1 MNIKKFSLILFL
13 LLSIGVCS
21 LIAQTEQDSSLL
33 TIDRIFASKEFRQD
47 HQPPVQWIENG
58 KAYLI
63 IETSEKVKDAKELVR
78 YESKTQ
84 EKSIFISAEEL
95 IPEGKDEPI
104 AIEDFSLSPDGSKV
118 LIFNNSSRVWRSNTK
133 GDYWVYDLTDG
144 SLQQIGKSFSSSS
157 LMFAKFSGDNQY
169 VAYVHDFNVYRENF
183 NTGEV
188 TRLTFD
194 GNGDIINGTFDW
206 VYEEEFGCRDGF
218 RWSPQATQIA
228 FWQLDASDIG
238 TFYMI
243 NNTDSVYSKLIPLQ
257 YPKAGQDPSPAKV
270 GIIKLENKKIEW
282 ISLPG
287 DPKQNYIPAMQWVN
301 ENLLLIQQLN
311 RKQNLLTVWGYN
323 PINQDLNQIYT
334 EKEDTWVDINY
345 PDVTANNWG
354 KNDLLL
360 TDENRA
366 FLRMTET
373 GDWRHVYKV
382 DIETGDQTLITPVD
396 FDVATLYII
405 TPKYLY
411 FNASPENT
419 TQRYLYRIDLIG
431 KGKLEKITIAEFS
444 GINNYNIS
452 PDGKYALHIHTAAL
466 QPRTVRLISL
476 PDHKTITTLVD
487 NRAFKNKLEEIQMP
501 EVEFFRVTTDEG
513 ITIDGRMIKPI
524 GFDPGQ
530 SYPVLFHVYGEPWSQ
545 VATDSWIGMW
555 NIMMAQKGFIIID
568 MDNRGTPCLNGSD
581 WRKSIYRKI
590 GRINSRDQA
599 LAAKKVLKWDFIDP
613 DRVSVWGWS
622 GGGSM
627 TLNLMFRY
635 PEVYKTGMAVAPVSN
650 QLIYDNIYQERYM
663 GLLQENKEDFIAGSP
678 ITYSGGLEGNLLIIH
693 GTGDDNVHYQST
705 EMLVDELIRQNK
717 QFDLMAYP
725 NRSHGIYEGKNTR
738 RHLYTLLTDYL
749 IEHNF
754 RTD

>member
-1 MNIKKFSLILFL
+1 MTIKKFSLILFL
-13 LLSIGVCS
+13 FLSIGVSS
-21 LIAQTEQDSSLL
+21 LIAQSEDSSLL

-47 HQPPVQWIENG
+47 HQPPVQWIEGG
-58 KAYLI
+58 KAYVI
-63 IETSEKVKDAKELVR
+63 IEASEKVKDAKELVR
-78 YESKTQ
+78 YESKNQ

-95 IPEGKDEPI
+95 IPGGKDEPI
-104 AIEDFSLSPDGSKV
+104 EIEDFSLSPDGSKV

-144 SLQQIGKSFSSSS
+144 RLQQIGKSFPASG
-157 LMFAKFSGDNQY
+157 LMFARFSGDNQY

-183 NTGEV
+183 ATGEI
-188 TRLTFD
+188 TQLTFD

-218 RWSPQATQIA
+218 RWSPQAKQIA

-243 NNTDSVYSKLIPLQ
+243 NNTDSVYSKPIPLQ
-257 YPKAGQDPSPAKV
+257 YPKAGQDPSSAKV
-270 GIIKLENKKIEW
+270 GIINLENNKIEW
-282 ISLPG
+282 VELPG

-311 RKQNLLTVWGYN
+311 RKQNHLKVWGYN
-323 PINQDLNQIYT
+323 PFNQDLNQIYT

-360 TDENRA
+360 MDENRA

-373 GDWRHVYKV
+373 DDWRHVYKI
-382 DIETGDQTLITPVD
+382 DIETGEQTLITPVD
-396 FDVATLYII
+396 FDVATIYRI
-405 TPKYLY
+405 TPKHLY

-419 TQRYLYRIDLIG
+419 TQRYLYRIDLKG
-431 KGKLEKITIAEFS
+431 KGKLEKITTAEFS
-444 GINNYNIS
+444 GINNYDIS
-452 PDGKYALHIHTAAL
+452 PDGRYALHTHTAAL
-466 QPRTVRLISL
+466 QPWTVRLISL
-476 PDHKTITTLVD
+476 PEHKTITSLVD
-487 NRAFKNKLEEIQMP
+487 NRAFKNKLKEIQMP
-501 EVEFFRVTTDEG
+501 EVEFFRVTTEEG
-513 ITIDGRMIKPI
+513 ITINGRMIKPI
-524 GFDPGQ
+524 GFDGK

-555 NIMMAQKGFIIID
+555 NIMMAQRGFIIID
-568 MDNRGTPCLNGSD
+568 MDNRGTPCLNGSK

-590 GRINSRDQA
+590 GRLNSRDQA
-599 LAAKKVLKWDFIDP
+599 LAAKEVLEWDFIDP

-627 TLNLMFRY
+627 TLNLMFQY
-635 PEVYKTGMAVAPVSN
+635 PEIYKTGVSVAPVSN

-663 GLLQENKEDFIAGSP
+663 GLPQENREDFIAGSP
-678 ITYSGGLEGNLLIIH
+678 ITYAGGLEGNLLIIH

-705 EMLVDELIRQNK
+705 EMLVDELIKQNK
-717 QFDLMAYP
+717 QFDLMVYP

-738 RHLYTLLTDYL
+738 RHLYGLLTNYL
-749 IEHNF
+749 LEHNEL
-754 RTD
+754 DE